1 MLEMSNYKE
10 PRLDNVEHGV
20 KKKEKVFFLFD

>member
-20 KKKEKVFFLFD
+20 KKKKVFFLFD